1 MNRFRNILNDFKD
14 YIYDS
19 SINYKDRAFMLFSA
33 TVLIALFIA
42 VPCGIIMHEPL
53 SATISTFIGAVIF
66 TVYVIISYKR
76 DTINR
81 ARIVISI
88 VLILIFLPLM
98 FFTNGGVYGG
108 TPIWLLLGTIYISMI
123 LDGRR
128 KTVMLILEGVIMIIC
143 WIVGYY
149 YPELITEYTRFG
161 NYFDTLAALTI
172 VSAIVYTLITFQNT
186 LSRNEEEQKSLQRLF
201 DQTATALVNAIDAK
215 DKYTHGHSARV
226 AEYSKKIAEQCGL
239 SKRDCD
245 EIYYI
250 ALLHDVGKIGIPE
263 SIINKDGKLTDEEYA
278 TIKQHSSL
286 GAQILESIS
295 EYPRLSIGAHY
306 HHERYDGKGYPD
318 HLIGTDIPEIAR
330 IISVADAY
338 DAMTSKRSY
347 RDPIPQQQVR
357 EEIVKGIGLQ
367 FDPKFARM
375 MVHLIDMDIEYKMAE
390 GNKKSMLSGDEGLL
404 IHKYRSEVS
413 DGILLDKCETSV
425 HLKVGPD
432 RKGRDP
438 RPALVLF
445 DALDARYHDDEGEIK
460 DMLYFEY
467 GEIRFDGTYEVKGAR
482 KMQTKTVREVS
493 SEVSA
498 DDEYLIKTL
507 RIRDHALIKLIGK
520 EETKEIIVALPDS
533 ARFAYIGLSG
543 GHCLISDVRVEKA
556 KEEAPA
562 DAIPRIAEEISYID
576 VPAGDIPNVQ
586 IDGYRTDSTKG
597 IPIKNG
603 MKITFHAC
611 SLPTA
616 RLVWHCPYINIFDSD
631 DGTVTG
637 ANYRD
642 FTLMRLDGEC
652 WEGHPDC
659 DVNPVVNRN
668 DEFSGWDAWK
678 EYNKKGFDATVSFE
692 ISENKVTVRTENQ
705 GIGIKN
711 TSVLSNCRDTVYVAL
726 TGDQVAITDIRIH
739 YPEAERP

>member
-1 MNRFRNILNDFKD
+1 MNRLRNILNDFKD

-42 VPCGIIMHEPL
+42 IPCGIIMHEPL

-66 TVYVIISYKR
+66 TVYVIISYRR
-76 DTINR
+76 DTIDR

-88 VLILIFLPLM
+88 VLIFFFLPLM

-108 TPIWLLLGTIYISMI
+108 TPIWLLLGTIYIAMI

-143 WIVGYY
+143 WIVGFN
-149 YPELITEYTRFG
+149 YPGLITEYTRFG
-161 NYFDTLAALTI
+161 NYFDTMAALII

-263 SIINKDGKLTDEEYA
+263 AIINKDGKLTDEEYA

-390 GNKKSMLSGDEGLL
+390 GNKKSVFSGDEGLL

-467 GEIRFDGTYEVKGAR
+467 GEIRFDGTYDVKGAR
-482 KMQTKTVREVS
+482 KMQTKTVRETS

-543 GHCLISDVRVEKA
+543 GHCLISDVHIEKSE
-556 KEEAPA
+556 EEAPA

-692 ISENKVTVRTENQ
+692 ISENRVTVRTENQ